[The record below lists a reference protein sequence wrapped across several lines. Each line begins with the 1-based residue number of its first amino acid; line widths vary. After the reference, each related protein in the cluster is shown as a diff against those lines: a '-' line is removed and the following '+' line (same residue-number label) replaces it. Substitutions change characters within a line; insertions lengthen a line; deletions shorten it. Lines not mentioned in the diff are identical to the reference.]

1 MFNCRTKLEKLLCL
15 KYLGKRSLAN
25 SGGSQ
30 TMKLLLVGLH
40 ETTLSVDGSSTM
52 SYVFTRNGGG
62 AFAFGIGAGAGA
74 GVAPPFTVSI
84 LPVEKIITD
93 KHQSYGLGRNQVWR
107 Y

>member
-1 MFNCRTKLEKLLCL
+1 MLCL

-30 TMKLLLVGLH
+30 TTKLLLVGLH
-40 ETTLSVDGSSTM
+40 ETTLSVEGSSTM

-74 GVAPPFTVSI
+74 GAGAAPPFTVSI
-84 LPVEKIITD
+84 LLVEKIITD
-93 KHQSYGLGRNQVWR
+93 
-107 Y
+107 